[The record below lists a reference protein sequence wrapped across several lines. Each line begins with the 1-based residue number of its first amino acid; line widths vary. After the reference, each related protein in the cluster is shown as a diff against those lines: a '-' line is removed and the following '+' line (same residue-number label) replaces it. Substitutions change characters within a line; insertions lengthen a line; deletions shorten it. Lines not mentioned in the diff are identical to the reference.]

1 MPQSTHSPRYI
12 RLLRILVDARKTAG
26 LSQATLAERLDCL
39 QTFVSKYERGER
51 RLDIIEFLDVAH
63 ALNLD
68 AGKVIQQ
75 LEKSSG

>member
-12 RLLRILVDARKTAG
+12 KLLSILSDARKTAG
-26 LSQATLAERLDCL
+26 VSQAALAERLDCL

-68 AGKVIQQ
+68 PCKVIQQ

>member
-12 RLLRILVDARKTAG
+12 KLLSILADARKTAG
-26 LSQATLAERLDCL
+26 ISQAVLAERLDCL

-51 RLDIIEFLDVAH
+51 RLDIIEFLDVTQ

-68 AGKVIQQ
+68 PCKVIRQ
-75 LEKSSG
+75 LERSSG